1 MGIRSIL
8 ASIFGS
14 SDEEERDIIPP
25 GQRAVDRLTFILA
38 TESERVRISP
48 ENMDKM
54 KHEII
59 EVIKGYFN
67 IDETKINLALEKE
80 DNSMALV
87 ANIPI
92 KKVSQVPIRN
102 MPRERRRK

>member
-8 ASIFGS
+8 ARIFGS
-14 SDEEERDIIPP
+14 SDEGETDMSP
-25 GQRAVDRLTFILA
+25 GETAVERLTAILA
-38 TESERVRISP
+38 IESERIRIAP
-48 ENMDKM
+48 EKMDKM
-54 KHEII
+54 RHEII
-59 EVIKGYFN
+59 EVIKRYVD